1 MARKERAGKA
11 AGTPGDAGAEA
22 EGYILEEQAGFLL
35 RRAHQRS
42 SAIFMDIMADLE
54 LTPRQFSA
62 LIKIMEDGA
71 VSQNRLGRLTAM
83 DPATMQGVIRRLGDR
98 GLVARRADP
107 TDRRRMLLSLTA
119 AGRALVED
127 GLGARGS
134 RVTAA
139 TLAPLR
145 PAERATFL
153 RLLKKLT

>member
-1 MARKERAGKA
+1 M
-11 AGTPGDAGAEA
+11 
-22 EGYILEEQAGFLL
+22 EG
-35 RRAHQRS
+35 
-42 SAIFMDIMADLE
+42 
-54 LTPRQFSA
+54 
-62 LIKIMEDGA
+62 GA

-83 DPATMQGVIRRLGDR
+83 DPATMQGVIRRLGER

-107 TDRRRMLLSLTA
+107 TDRRRTLLSLTA

-134 RVTAA
+134 KVTAA

-145 PAERATFL
+145 PGERATFL

>member
-1 MARKERAGKA
+1 MAKKD
-11 AGTPGDAGAEA
+11 PAGAA
-22 EGYILEEQAGFLL
+22 ETKDYILEEQAGFLL

-42 SAIFMDIMADLE
+42 TAIFKDIMADLE

-62 LIKIMEDGA
+62 LIKIMEGGA

-83 DPATMQGVIRRLGDR
+83 DPATMQGVVRRLDER

-107 TDRRRMLLSLTA
+107 TDRRRTLLSLTA
-119 AGRALVED
+119 AGHAFVEA

-134 RVTAA
+134 QVTAA

-145 PAERATFL
+145 PSERATFL